1 MSKLHTI
8 VVHLFPNHPNGRMNR
23 AWFQFSIDPRSCE
36 VTDEQLETIKA
47 DKYLKIVEPG
57 KRAYELGLENPAPRL
72 GEEVSDVRN
81 NVSDNWNTS
90 ETKKSDSEK
99 KGGAKVLDAVVPV
112 KAPEGKKIEKYN
124 KAELV
129 FALQECGLTA
139 GVDFQLDAGNKLL
152 LDLLTVSQGK
162 PKE

>member
-23 AWFQFSIDPRSCE
+23 AWFQFSVDPRSCE
-36 VTDEQLETIKA
+36 VTDEQLAVIQG

-57 KRAYELGLENPAPRL
+57 KRAYEMGLENPAPRI
-72 GEEVSDVRN
+72 GEEVSEVKNTVSEGR
-81 NVSDNWNTS
+81 NVS
-90 ETKKSDSEK
+90 ETTQKKQPVWKTPEP
-99 KGGAKVLDAVVPV
+99 VVPK
-112 KAPEGKKIEKYN
+112 KAPDDKKIEKYN

-139 GVDFQLDAGNKLL
+139 GVDFQIDAANKLL
-152 LDLLTVSQGK
+152 LDLLTVTKAK
-162 PKE
+162 PKD